1 MSNELNEEFVL
12 LSLGT
17 NLADRK
23 ALLESALAML
33 SAYKV
38 LSNIRVSNVYETEPY
53 GYLDQ
58 PWFLNLTVCGTTL
71 LKPFELFDKC
81 KDIEKKIGRIERLRW
96 HEREID
102 IDIIFYGKH
111 IIENELL
118 TIPHKRM
125 QERNF
130 VLIPANDLVPNY
142 IHPKLNKT
150 INQLLAESND
160 NSIVKLF
167 SEVI

>member
-1 MSNELNEEFVL
+1 MFNELNEEFVL

-17 NLADRK
+17 NLGDRK

-38 LSNIRVSNVYETEPY
+38 LSNIRVSNVYETEPF

-58 PWFLNLTVCGTTL
+58 PWFLNLTACGTTL
-71 LKPFELFDKC
+71 LKPYELFDKC
-81 KDIEKKIGRIERLRW
+81 KDIEKKIGRLERLRW

-102 IDIIFYGKH
+102 IDIIFYGKQ
-111 IIENELL
+111 IIDNELL

-130 VLIPANDLVPNY
+130 VLVPANDLVPNY

-150 INQLLAESND
+150 IYQLLTESQD
-160 NSIVKLF
+160 QSIVKLF
-167 SEVI
+167 TEVI